1 MVSKK
6 KKGRSKA
13 KKAARKVEEEKE
25 VAEQQGAQDEATLLE
40 DAIKLAAAEKEALK
54 SEAGDKEGTVAKDAA
69 KQIITKMCGHGYVAS
84 EEGHIIED
92 FLQTFMSRFKNLAAV
107 SIAAAFYE
115 ATTTTQ
121 DKYPGVWSDI
131 SKLKLVVSL
140 FLFNATQHV
149 LEGDI
154 QHGRGFASFACYMEE
169 MILRLQTNAK
179 VTFSWKTIELT
190 RADERTLV
198 KYLRQHIPCTCL
210 DTKYKEV
217 KSMTKTGVC
226 ANPLCHAPDRYR
238 VERSTMLYCT
248 RCRAANYCSRECQK
262 AAWPKHKSH

>member
-13 KKAARKVEEEKE
+13 KKAARKVEEEKEKE

-69 KQIITKMCGHGYVAS
+69 KQIIAKMCGHGYVAS

-92 FLQTFMSRFKNLAAV
+92 FLQTFMSGFKNLAAV
-107 SIAAAFYE
+107 SIADAFYE

-169 MILRLQTNAK
+169 IILRLQTNAK
-179 VTFSWKTIELT
+179 ATFSWKTIELS

-198 KYLRQHIPCTCL
+198 NI
-210 DTKYKEV
+210 
-217 KSMTKTGVC
+217 
-226 ANPLCHAPDRYR
+226 
-238 VERSTMLYCT
+238 
-248 RCRAANYCSRECQK
+248 
-262 AAWPKHKSH
+262 